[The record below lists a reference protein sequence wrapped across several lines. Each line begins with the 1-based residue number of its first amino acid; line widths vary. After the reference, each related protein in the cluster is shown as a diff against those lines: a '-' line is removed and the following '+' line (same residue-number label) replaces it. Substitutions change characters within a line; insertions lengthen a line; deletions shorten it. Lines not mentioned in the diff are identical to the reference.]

1 MFKIM
6 VIFMMAILATGCAS
20 ITGSKNQ
27 PVSVSAVCNGAPVN
41 LATCTLMNDK
51 GSWYSQTPG
60 SVMVQKAWGDLAVDC
75 KKEQSY
81 GNSKFESSANL
92 GVWGNIV
99 FGGLIGFAIDASSG
113 AGFDYPSNMMVSLN
127 QPCPEDKK

>member
-1 MFKIM
+1 
-6 VIFMMAILATGCAS
+6 MMAILATGCAS

-81 GNSKFESSANL
+81 GNAKFESSANL